1 MRRSTL
7 VVVLMT
13 SVVGFGLFQL
23 KYEVMKLESEHKKI
37 HRSIK
42 SSKEAISV
50 LNAEW
55 SHLVSPERLQLLAEK
70 HLTIE
75 PVSGKQLISLRQMN
89 EDSYR
94 EETITRQNQVALD
107 QLVSNVLS
115 NDD

>member
-7 VVVLMT
+7 VVVLIT

-42 SSKEAISV
+42 NSKEAISV

-55 SHLVSPERLQLLAEK
+55 THLVSPERLQLLAQK
-70 HLTIE
+70 HLGIE
-75 PVSGKQLISLRQMN
+75 PVSGKQLISLKQMH
-89 EDSYR
+89 
-94 EETITRQNQVALD
+94 EESRIDDDTTHQNRAVLD

-115 NDD
+115 E